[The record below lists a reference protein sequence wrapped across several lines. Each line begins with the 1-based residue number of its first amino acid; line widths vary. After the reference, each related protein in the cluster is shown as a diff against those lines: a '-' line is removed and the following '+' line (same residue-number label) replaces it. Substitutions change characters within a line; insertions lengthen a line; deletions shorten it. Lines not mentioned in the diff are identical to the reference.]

1 MTRARSTVLAWSL
14 LSLCVAELLFV
25 LVLTALSWGI
35 ETPQS
40 KDGFVG
46 VGLLF
51 IIPILA
57 FPTIGAV
64 VASRRPRHP
73 VGWLFLGVGLLFGVS
88 ALAPEY
94 ADFTLYAKPGSLPA
108 VGVFVWSS
116 TWVDTTLFLSIAFL
130 LLLFPTGKLP
140 SRRWRPALWLAV
152 AAVVLSFMTSA
163 FKPGPVWKDTL
174 NVDNP
179 LGIGALGSL
188 LDTAG
193 TVVWF
198 SFAGTML
205 LAGASVIVRFRHA
218 HGDERQQL
226 KWISFAALVLVVA
239 FAAGNTTGHLGA
251 TGDAVVNGI
260 LALALAGIPVAAGLS
275 ILRYRLYEID
285 RVISRTLVYV
295 VLTAILGAAYVG
307 LVLAGQAL
315 FSSFAG
321 GSNLAIAVSTL
332 VVAALFLPVRFR
344 VQRFV
349 DRRFYRR
356 RYDAQ
361 RTLEA
366 FGARLREQV
375 DLETL
380 QAELRGVVHE
390 TMQPVSVGLWV
401 RPGAQG

>member
-1 MTRARSTVLAWSL
+1 MH
-14 LSLCVAELLFV
+14 C
-25 LVLTALSWGI
+25 
-35 ETPQS
+35 
-40 KDGFVG
+40 G
-46 VGLLF
+46 V
-51 IIPILA
+51 
-57 FPTIGAV
+57 
-64 VASRRPRHP
+64 
-73 VGWLFLGVGLLFGVS
+73 GVGLLFGVS